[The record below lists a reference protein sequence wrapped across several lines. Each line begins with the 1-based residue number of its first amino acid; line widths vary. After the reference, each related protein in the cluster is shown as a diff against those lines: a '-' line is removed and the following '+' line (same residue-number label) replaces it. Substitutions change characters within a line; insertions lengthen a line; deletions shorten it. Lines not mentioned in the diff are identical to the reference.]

1 MLKVDKKEFMDK
13 INEFA
18 NDEMNNDKEINL
30 IEKKDF
36 ITKKV
41 NSFDGVRVTLL
52 NIKNFMSFNHKYGYD
67 EGDVVIGIIDEYL
80 KYKHSKNDFYVRY
93 SGNEWLIVS
102 FEDKIY
108 APNPIRYKEQI
119 KIDCISGSSY
129 VTEIKNLITELD
141 RIRYFRRFY
150 QVECKVI
157 G

>member
-1 MLKVDKKEFMDK
+1 MLKVDIKEFMNK
-13 INEFA
+13 IEEIK
-18 NDEMNNDKEINL
+18 NDEEI
-30 IEKKDF
+30 DF

-41 NSFDGVRVTLL
+41 NSFDRVRVTLL
-52 NIKNFMSFNHKYGYD
+52 NIKNFMSFNDKYGHD
-67 EGDVVIGIIDEYL
+67 EGDVVIGIIDGYL

-119 KIDCISGSSY
+119 EIDCISGNSY
-129 VTEIKNLITELD
+129 VSEIKNLIAELD
-141 RIRYFRRFY
+141 RIRYFRRFF

-157 G
+157 GSKNEK

>member
-13 INEFA
+13 INEFT
-18 NDEMNNDKEINL
+18 NDEKEMDNDREL
-30 IEKKDF
+30 DL

-41 NSFDGVRVTLL
+41 TSFERVRVTLL
-52 NIKNFMSFNHKYGYD
+52 NIKNFRNFNDKYGHD
-67 EGDVVIGIIDEYL
+67 EGDVIIEIIDGSL
-80 KYKHSKNDFYVRY
+80 KCKYSKNDFYVKFG
-93 SGNEWLIVS
+93 GNEWLIVS
-102 FEDKIY
+102 FEDESHS
-108 APNPIRYKEQI
+108 PNPIRYKEQI
-119 KIDCISGSSY
+119 EIDCISGNSY